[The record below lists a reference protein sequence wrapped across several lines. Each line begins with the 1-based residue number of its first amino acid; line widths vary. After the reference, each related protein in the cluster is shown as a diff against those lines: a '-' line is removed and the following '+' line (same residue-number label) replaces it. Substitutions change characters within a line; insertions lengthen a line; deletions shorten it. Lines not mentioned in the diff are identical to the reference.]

1 MWEAGG
7 KGSLLAWGEGCLETG
22 SSIFS
27 SSQERKYHGA
37 ARQRNIS
44 RSRGQAWASRPS
56 TSRPSTAPSYKMSAF
71 AVLQGAEDG
80 DVDRL
85 VQKKKSQL
93 AKESAKREAE
103 AAASRAA
110 FDDLKAKA
118 GQSNWADDDE
128 EDDDFYSLPVRCAHT
143 GTEHV
148 SSSYLCYVQ
157 TKTRLCCCAEWLECH
172 LHVPVCDA
180 VLVCRARSLC
190 QPADCHWHRG

>member
-1 MWEAGG
+1 
-7 KGSLLAWGEGCLETG
+7 LLACVGGGFASSEYLIILPEKETRKALCAARPTELI
-22 SSIFS
+22 SSRRGQS
-27 SSQERKYHGA
+27 SS
-37 ARQRNIS
+37 
-44 RSRGQAWASRPS
+44 SRPS
-56 TSRPSTAPSYKMSAF
+56 PSRPSTAPTYKMSAF

-80 DVDRL
+80 DFDRL

-148 SSSYLCYVQ
+148 SSSYL
-157 TKTRLCCCAEWLECH
+157 
-172 LHVPVCDA
+172 
-180 VLVCRARSLC
+180 RANQDTPLLLRRVALMPSAC
-190 QPADCHWHRG
+190 PCV

>member
-1 MWEAGG
+1 MFHLNTS
-7 KGSLLAWGEGCLETG
+7 SLIYTCTLGCTCVLGCVSRYVINTARLPRLVTPLSVLRYRGEIHVEV
-22 SSIFS
+22 
-27 SSQERKYHGA
+27 K
-37 ARQRNIS
+37 
-44 RSRGQAWASRPS
+44 RGRLGRPS
-56 TSRPSTAPSYKMSAF
+56 TSRTTTARTQQNQMSAF

-80 DVDRL
+80 DFDRL

-148 SSSYLCYVQ
+148 SSSYL
-157 TKTRLCCCAEWLECH
+157 
-172 LHVPVCDA
+172 
-180 VLVCRARSLC
+180 RANQDTPLLLRRVALMPSAC
-190 QPADCHWHRG
+190 PCV

>member
-1 MWEAGG
+1 M
-7 KGSLLAWGEGCLETG
+7 LACGRGVA
-22 SSIFS
+22 SSEYLIILPEKATRRRYMYRAARPTELISSRRGQS
-27 SSQERKYHGA
+27 SS
-37 ARQRNIS
+37 
-44 RSRGQAWASRPS
+44 SRPS
-56 TSRPSTAPSYKMSAF
+56 PSRPSTAPTYKMSAF

-80 DVDRL
+80 DFDRL

-148 SSSYLCYVQ
+148 SSSYL
-157 TKTRLCCCAEWLECH
+157 
-172 LHVPVCDA
+172 
-180 VLVCRARSLC
+180 RANQDTPLLLRRVALMPSAC
-190 QPADCHWHRG
+190 PCV